1 MGMSERLIGTW
12 KLISVKARDIDTGEE
27 RDAWGPN
34 PKGYIN
40 YGPDGRV
47 MVINARSGRTKPKGP
62 APTPQ
67 EAADLFQG
75 MLAYA
80 GSYSV
85 NGDTV
90 THHVDVSWN
99 ETWTGADMVRI
110 ARFDGDR
117 VHLSTRPTPDPVN
130 GRISVRTMTWERFK
144 PGA

>member
-1 MGMSERLIGTW
+1 MNNQLIGTW
-12 KLISVKARDIDTGEE
+12 KLVSVKARDLDTGEE

-40 YGPDGRV
+40 YAPDGR
-47 MVINARSGRTKPKGP
+47 MIVINARSGRSKPKGP

-85 NGDTV
+85 NGNEV
-90 THHVDVSWN
+90 TTSMCR
-99 ETWTGADMVRI
+99 G
-110 ARFDGDR
+110 
-117 VHLSTRPTPDPVN
+117 TRPGPVP
-130 GRISVRTMTWERFK
+130 TWCASRSSTATACTSRRARH
-144 PGA
+144 PIRSTAG